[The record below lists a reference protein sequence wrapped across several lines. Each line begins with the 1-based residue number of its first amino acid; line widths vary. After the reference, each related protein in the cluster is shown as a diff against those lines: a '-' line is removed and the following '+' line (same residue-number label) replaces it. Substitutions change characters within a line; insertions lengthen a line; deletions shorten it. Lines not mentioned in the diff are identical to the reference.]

1 MLPMMPNTSQ
11 PLRVALVASSL
22 RLAGAEKQTA
32 YLARALFGAGTDVRF
47 FYLGE
52 GGHYEQILRGM
63 RIPFVQIY
71 RQNRPVFMLA
81 RLTKALCRFRP
92 QIVFAPQFGDL
103 LQAGIAGRL
112 CHALILGGV
121 RSDGFYELNGHG
133 RQSQLM
139 LRLAHGLVVNS
150 HRAGQNLA
158 SRGAETSKMKILPN
172 VLDLREFDARS
183 KLPSPTRVDPERVMA
198 VAVGSLQPS
207 KRFDRFLRA
216 LALAR
221 RKAPALI
228 GVIAGSDCGS
238 RTALE
243 QEANALGLAPDHVA
257 FLGECDNVPALLVQA
272 GLLVL
277 CSEYEGFP
285 NVILEAMAARLPVIT
300 TPVGDAERL
309 VLEGQTGFVVDG
321 AQTSAL
327 AERMVELALSPGIRT
342 RQGTAG
348 RERVVRDY
356 NYESLPAR
364 LLGILHDFAA
374 QSRRYQLLEW
384 LQGWSPA
391 REANGSRGPGV
402 PGNSGGALTTAP
414 EAIFAD
420 TANNSQCEAKAA
432 A

>member
-1 MLPMMPNTSQ
+1 MLPMMPNTFQ

-47 FYLGE
+47 FHLGE

-63 RIPFVQIY
+63 GIPFVQIY

-103 LQAGIAGRL
+103 LQAGIAGQL
-112 CHALILGGV
+112 CNALILGGV

-133 RQSQLM
+133 RQSRLM
-139 LRLAHGLVVNS
+139 LRLAHGLVLNS
-150 HRAGQNLA
+150 QRAGQNLA
-158 SRGAETSKMKILPN
+158 ARGADASKMKLLPN

-183 KLPSPTRVDPERVMA
+183 KLPSPTRIDPERVMA

-207 KRFDRFLRA
+207 KRFDRFLHA

-228 GVIAGSDCGS
+228 GVIAGTDCGS
-238 RTALE
+238 RAALE
-243 QEANALGLAPDHVA
+243 QEAKALGLAPDHVA

-300 TPVGDAERL
+300 TAVGDAARIVVQER
-309 VLEGQTGFVVDG
+309 TGFVVDG
-321 AQTSAL
+321 THVGDMAD
-327 AERMVELALSPGIRT
+327 RMIELALSPATRT
-342 RQGTAG
+342 RLGTEG
-348 RERVVRDY
+348 RAIVEREY
-356 NYESLPAR
+356 NYESLPTR
-364 LLGILHDFAA
+364 LLSVFHEFAV
-374 QSRRYQLLEW
+374 QNRRHQLVKYLKDR
-384 LQGWSPA
+384 LPA
-391 REANGSRGPGV
+391 TESNSLSEALLLAEPV
-402 PGNSGGALTTAP
+402 A
-414 EAIFAD
+414 
-420 TANNSQCEAKAA
+420 
-432 A
+432 